1 MCQAL
6 KSSFTLGDFEMKV
19 YMVEWWDE
27 MSMKYQ
33 QEYYTS
39 INMLAM
45 RVTMLEA
52 DVPLSDVSVSTLSVC
67 TDE

>member
-1 MCQAL
+1 
-6 KSSFTLGDFEMKV
+6 MKI

-27 MSMKYQ
+27 QSMKYQ

-39 INMLAM
+39 IKLLAR
-45 RVTMLEA
+45 RVTMLED
-52 DVPLSDVSVSTLSVC
+52 DVPMSDVCVSTINVC

>member
-1 MCQAL
+1 MC
-6 KSSFTLGDFEMKV
+6 FHFGDDDMKV

-27 MSMKYQ
+27 MSTKYH

-52 DVPLSDVSVSTLSVC
+52 DVPMSDVSVSTITVC
-67 TDE
+67 TDD

>member
-1 MCQAL
+1 
-6 KSSFTLGDFEMKV
+6 MKA
-19 YMVEWWDE
+19 YFVEWWDE
-27 MSMKYQ
+27 KSLRYQ

-45 RVTMLEA
+45 RVKMLEA
-52 DVPLSDVSVSTLSVC
+52 DVLNSDVCVSTINVC

>member
-1 MCQAL
+1 MC
-6 KSSFTLGDFEMKV
+6 FHFGDDEMKA
-19 YMVEWWDE
+19 YFVEWWDE
-27 MSMKYQ
+27 RSLRYH

-45 RVTMLEA
+45 RVTMLED
-52 DVPLSDVSVSTLSVC
+52 DVPNSDVSVSTISIC

>member
-1 MCQAL
+1 
-6 KSSFTLGDFEMKV
+6 MKV
-19 YMVEWWDE
+19 YMVEWWDDRFL
-27 MSMKYQ
+27 KYH

-39 INMLAM
+39 INVMAM

-52 DVPLSDVSVSTLSVC
+52 DVPNSDVHVSTITVC

>member
-1 MCQAL
+1 
-6 KSSFTLGDFEMKV
+6 MKA

-27 MSMKYQ
+27 KSLRHQ

-39 INMLAM
+39 VNVLAM
-45 RVTMLEA
+45 RVKMLED
-52 DVPLSDVSVSTLSVC
+52 DVPNSDVFVSTVTIC

>member
-1 MCQAL
+1 
-6 KSSFTLGDFEMKV
+6 MKA
-19 YMVEWWDE
+19 YFVEWWDE
-27 MSMKYQ
+27 KSLRYQ

-45 RVTMLEA
+45 RVKMLDA
-52 DVPLSDVSVSTLSVC
+52 DVPNSDVNVSTITIC

>member
-1 MCQAL
+1 
-6 KSSFTLGDFEMKV
+6 MKV
-19 YMVEWWDE
+19 YMLEWWNAK
-27 MSMKYQ
+27 SLKYQ

-52 DVPLSDVSVSTLSVC
+52 DVPNSDVSVSTVTIC

>member
-1 MCQAL
+1 
-6 KSSFTLGDFEMKV
+6 MKA

-27 MSMKYQ
+27 RSLRYH

-39 INMLAM
+39 VNVLAM
-45 RVTMLEA
+45 RVKML
-52 DVPLSDVSVSTLSVC
+52 DNVPNSDVSVSTVTIC

>member
-1 MCQAL
+1 
-6 KSSFTLGDFEMKV
+6 MKA
-19 YMVEWWDE
+19 YFVEWWDE
-27 MSMKYQ
+27 RSLRYH

-52 DVPLSDVSVSTLSVC
+52 DVPNSDVHVSTVTIC

>member
-1 MCQAL
+1 MY
-6 KSSFTLGDFEMKV
+6 FHFGDDNMKA

-39 INMLAM
+39 VNMVAM
-45 RVTMLEA
+45 RVTMLEK
-52 DVPLSDVSVSTLSVC
+52 DVPLSDVRVSTVTVC

>member
-1 MCQAL
+1 
-6 KSSFTLGDFEMKV
+6 MKA

-27 MSMKYQ
+27 KSLKYH

-45 RVTMLEA
+45 RVTMLED
-52 DVPLSDVSVSTLSVC
+52 DVPMSDVSVSTISIC

>member
-1 MCQAL
+1 
-6 KSSFTLGDFEMKV
+6 MKV

-39 INMLAM
+39 VNMVAM
-45 RVTMLEA
+45 RVTMLEK
-52 DVPLSDVSVSTLSVC
+52 DVPLSDVRVSTVTVC